1 MAQEKIILSKTGYD
15 PTQFSR
21 VINTTFSQTVS
32 PTPPTASNP
41 IVTVNDFFNA
51 YDTLFFSIPITGET
65 NSHEYLVKRSS
76 EYVGGESINE
86 TIQALINE
94 INNLRAENLETFTQ
108 QNELIRLQS
117 ENELLKVQ
125 ISALSGSSNT

>member
-1 MAQEKIILSKTGYD
+1 MKLIILSKTGYN
-15 PTQFSR
+15 PTQFSK

-32 PTPPTASNP
+32 PTPPIASNP
-41 IVTVNDFFNA
+41 IATVNDFFNA

-108 QNELIRLQS
+108 QNELIKLQS
-117 ENELLKVQ
+117 ENELLKAQ
-125 ISALSGSSNT
+125 ISALSGSSS